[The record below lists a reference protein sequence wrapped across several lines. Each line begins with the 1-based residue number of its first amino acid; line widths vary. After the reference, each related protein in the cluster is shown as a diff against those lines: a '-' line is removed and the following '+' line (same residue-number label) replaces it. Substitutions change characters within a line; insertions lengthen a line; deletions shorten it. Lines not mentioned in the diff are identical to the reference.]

1 VVSTEHEDVSRF
13 TEKETGMTQQSSQ
26 RALHAAQI
34 LWPAFM
40 AAAVMEMVV
49 FSWVDPSGMRWG
61 TWQPDSQTIY
71 SLSFLVFWAV
81 IAGAS
86 LISHWMMKAT
96 PVEEGLPSQGISRP
110 AGQARRVGARSAR
123 HPAQHPHQHHHA

>member
-1 VVSTEHEDVSRF
+1 MNVCPVSQQ
-13 TEKETGMTQQSSQ
+13 KETGMTQQSSQ

-49 FSWVDPSGMRWG
+49 FSWVDPSSMRWG
-61 TWQPDSQTIY
+61 AWQPDSQTTY

-86 LISHWMMKAT
+86 LISHWMMKVGPETEDLASAAQ
-96 PVEEGLPSQGISRP
+96 VGVGRRP
-110 AGQARRVGARSAR
+110 GSVRKAAPRAAR
-123 HPAQHPHQHHHA
+123 HAQHRHA

>member
-1 VVSTEHEDVSRF
+1 MNVCPVSQQ
-13 TEKETGMTQQSSQ
+13 KETGMTQQSSQ

-49 FSWVDPSGMRWG
+49 FSWVDPSSMRWG
-61 TWQPDSQTIY
+61 AWQPDSQTTY

-81 IAGAS
+81 ITGAS
-86 LISHWMMKAT
+86 LISHWMMKVGPAT
-96 PVEEGLPSQGISRP
+96 EDLAADRAGLGRRQGSQGSVRKSAPRSSSRH
-110 AGQARRVGARSAR
+110 A
-123 HPAQHPHQHHHA
+123 QHHHA

>member
-1 VVSTEHEDVSRF
+1 
-13 TEKETGMTQQSSQ
+13 MTQQSSQ

-49 FSWVDPSGMRWG
+49 FSWVDPSGLRWG
-61 TWQPDSQTIY
+61 SWQPDSQTTY

-81 IAGAS
+81 IAAAS

-96 PVEEGLPSQGISRP
+96 PDAEGVTPRGLSRA

-123 HPAQHPHQHHHA
+123 HAQHHHA

>member
-1 VVSTEHEDVSRF
+1 VSRF

-49 FSWVDPSGMRWG
+49 FSWVDPSGLRWG

-81 IAGAS
+81 IAVAS

-96 PVEEGLPSQGISRP
+96 PVAEGFTSQGLSRPP

-123 HPAQHPHQHHHA
+123 HAAQHTHQHHHA

>member
-1 VVSTEHEDVSRF
+1 
-13 TEKETGMTQQSSQ
+13 MTQQSSQ

-49 FSWVDPSGMRWG
+49 FSWVDPSSMRWG
-61 TWQPDSQTIY
+61 AWQPDSQTTY

-81 IAGAS
+81 ITGAS
-86 LISHWMMKAT
+86 LISHWMMKVGPEA
-96 PVEEGLPSQGISRP
+96 EDLA
-110 AGQARRVGARSAR
+110 AGQAGAGRRQGSQGPLRKSAPRAAR
-123 HPAQHPHQHHHA
+123 HAQHHHA

>member
-1 VVSTEHEDVSRF
+1 
-13 TEKETGMTQQSSQ
+13 MTQQSSQ

-34 LWPAFM
+34 LWPAFL

-49 FSWVDPSGMRWG
+49 FSWVDPSGIRWG
-61 TWQPDSQTIY
+61 EWQPDTQTTY

-86 LISHWMMKAT
+86 LISHWMMKGT
-96 PVEEGLPSQGISRP
+96 PEAEGFTSRGLSRP

-123 HPAQHPHQHHHA
+123 HHTSQQHHHA